1 MEENVNNVIQKVAR
15 GEATTK
21 EELTSVANLF
31 ANATTSV
38 AVFAR
43 RDAWFK
49 WAVRIGDVHLSTLS
63 LFADNDWQQNID
75 RALDFG
81 DIIIIDN
88 VEQSEEIYNA
98 LNANEKVKT
107 KVIMRGYPMPKDSG
121 ANGVTIYRNLTYLHP
136 RALRYAIKVSIVLRH
151 AIIPLDLSSIP
162 ILHLDDVVANK
173 LLIKTLLKMHGVSQ
187 DFLYQ
192 TSNNLEAIFLME
204 KHHPLIMITD
214 VNHVGG
220 NGFDLV
226 KMLSEKEEFDDTVM
240 GYLTALNCPTDEE
253 RGFAFGGDFFMVKPF
268 SKNGI
273 LALVDSCALTAQYVK
288 VYNEVM
294 NLH

>member
-1 MEENVNNVIQKVAR
+1 MEENVNDVILKIAR
-15 GEATTK
+15 GE
-21 EELTSVANLF
+21 SVANEELAHVADIF
-31 ANATTSV
+31 ANTTTSV

-43 RDAWFK
+43 SDAWFK

-63 LFADNDWQQNID
+63 LFAANDWQQNID
-75 RALDFG
+75 RALED

-88 VEQSEEIYNA
+88 CQESEDIYNA
-98 LNANEKVKT
+98 LNSHEKVKT
-107 KVIMRGYPMPKDSG
+107 KVIMRGYPMPKDSES
-121 ANGVTIYRNLTYLHP
+121 NGVTIYRNMMNLHP
-136 RALRYAIKVSIVLRH
+136 RALRYAIKVSVVLRH
-151 AIIPLDLSSIP
+151 AIIPFNISTIP

-192 TSNNLEAIFLME
+192 ASNNLEAIFLME
-204 KHHPLIMITD
+204 RHNPLIMITD

-268 SKNGI
+268 SKDGI
-273 LALVDSCALTAQYVK
+273 LALVDNIALTAQYVK

-294 NLH
+294 K